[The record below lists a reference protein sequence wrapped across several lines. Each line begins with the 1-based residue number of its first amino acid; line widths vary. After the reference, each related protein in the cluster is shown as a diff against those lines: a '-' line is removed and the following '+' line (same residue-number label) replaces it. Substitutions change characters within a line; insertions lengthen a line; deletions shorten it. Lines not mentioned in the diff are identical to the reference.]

1 MNRSDLIKRVAGRLL
16 LEEEE
21 AAIYIRVW
29 EEEVEKALL
38 KEGEVGLMGFGSFTL
53 WKQTARQGRN
63 PRENTVC
70 MIAPRNSVK
79 FKPGKFLLEHLN
91 PQKEEP
97 DKNV

>member
-1 MNRSDLIKRVAGRLL
+1 
-16 LEEEE
+16 
-21 AAIYIRVW
+21 
-29 EEEVEKALL
+29 
-38 KEGEVGLMGFGSFTL
+38 MGFGSFTL
-53 WKQTARQGRN
+53 WKQTARPARN

-91 PQKEEP
+91 PQNEEP

>member
-38 KEGEVGLMGFGSFTL
+38 KDGEVGLMGFGSFTL
-53 WKQTARQGRN
+53 WKQTAR
-63 PRENTVC
+63 PF
-70 MIAPRNSVK
+70 P
-79 FKPGKFLLEHLN
+79 
-91 PQKEEP
+91 
-97 DKNV
+97 

>member
-38 KEGEVGLMGFGSFTL
+38 KDGEVGLMGFGSFTL
-53 WKQTARQGRN
+53 WKQTARPARN

-91 PQKEEP
+91 LQNEEP